1 MWVNT
6 ELTLT
11 TEFRKLLK
19 DILRGLK
26 KKKNLMEQEKNLFLF
41 LQNISWTFWVLIYLA
56 YLYYL
61 CNFIVLSHHLENTP
75 LQNDII
81 EKTLGT
87 MKELKRN
94 KEVQT
99 VSTKYLMLNCNGG
112 NNPAS

>member
-1 MWVNT
+1 MFHNQ
-6 ELTLT
+6 E
-11 TEFRKLLK
+11 
-19 DILRGLK
+19 
-26 KKKNLMEQEKNLFLF
+26 EQEKNLFLF

-99 VSTKYLMLNCNGG
+99 LSTKYLMLNCNGG